1 MNTGSSG
8 SLDSRAWRGLYR
20 AALFEIDEIKLPER
34 IAQAEKAI
42 ALRARDLFHMA
53 GDNDEEDK
61 LWMTLCMPC
70 MLWGTARKRTAVSC
84 IAVRLLRSTH
94 NCRAVLLRRPGC
106 TSLPTVSFVHVV
118 EKCTLGQN

>member
-1 MNTGSSG
+1 MNTGSSE

-53 GDNDEEDK
+53 GDNIEEGQALDDAMYA
-61 LWMTLCMPC
+61 LHAL
-70 MLWGTARKRTAVSC
+70 G
-84 IAVRLLRSTH
+84 
-94 NCRAVLLRRPGC
+94 NRPQ
-106 TSLPTVSFVHVV
+106 TNLP
-118 EKCTLGQN
+118 GG

>member
-42 ALRARDLFHMA
+42 ALRARDLFHTA
-53 GDNDEEDK
+53 GDNIEEGQALDDAMYA
-61 LWMTLCMPC
+61 LHALGNRPQTNGRVLY
-70 MLWGTARKRTAVSC
+70 
-84 IAVRLLRSTH
+84 
-94 NCRAVLLRRPGC
+94 RA
-106 TSLPTVSFVHVV
+106 HAA
-118 EKCTLGQN
+118 